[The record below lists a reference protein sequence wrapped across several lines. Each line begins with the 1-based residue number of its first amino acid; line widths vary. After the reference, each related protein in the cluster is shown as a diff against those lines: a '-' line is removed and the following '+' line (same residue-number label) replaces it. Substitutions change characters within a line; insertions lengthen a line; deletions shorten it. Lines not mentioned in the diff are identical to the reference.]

1 MALNKNIELTVD
13 TLDLRRFGLWR
24 SDGACSSTAI
34 IFLWL
39 SVDYVEKIET
49 QLGKLVTSKPC
60 EYSLFLKCN
69 EKV

>member
-1 MALNKNIELTVD
+1 MALNKNIKLTVD

-24 SDGACSSTAI
+24 SDGGCSSTMI

-49 QLGKLVTSKPC
+49 QLGKLVISKPC
-60 EYSLFLKCN
+60 E
-69 EKV
+69 